1 MAIQWKTK
9 SFDTLSV
16 HELYDILRLRSEIF
30 VVEQNC
36 VYLDLDGKDK
46 VALHLY
52 GEFEGKIVAHA
63 RLFKAG
69 ISFDNASIGRVT
81 VDATYRDRKWG
92 HELMREAIAGVLQHF
107 GEKKIT
113 IGAQLYLKKF
123 YESHGFVQAS
133 EMYLEDDIP
142 HIEMI
147 RES

>member
-1 MAIQWKTK
+1 MAIQWKIK
-9 SFDTLSV
+9 SFDELTV
-16 HELYDILRLRSEIF
+16 HELYDFLRLRSEIF

-46 VALHLY
+46 VALHLF

-69 ISFDNASIGRVT
+69 ITFENASIGRVT
-81 VDATYRDRKWG
+81 VDANYRDRKWG
-92 HELMREAIAGVLQHF
+92 HDLMCEAIAGIKYHF
-107 GEKKIT
+107 GENQIT

-123 YESHGFVQAS
+123 YESHGFIQAS

-147 RES
+147 KS

>member
-1 MAIQWKTK
+1 MAIQWKII
-9 SFDTLSV
+9 SFDNLTV
-16 HELYDILRLRSEIF
+16 HELYDLLRLRSEIF

-46 VALHLY
+46 VALHLF
-52 GEFEGKIVAHA
+52 GEFESKIVAHA

-69 ISFDNASIGRVT
+69 ITFENASIGRVT
-81 VDATYRDRKWG
+81 VDANYRDRKWG
-92 HELMREAIAGVLQHF
+92 HDLMREAIAGIKYHF
-107 GEKKIT
+107 GESQIT

-123 YESHGFVQAS
+123 YENHGFIQTS

-147 RES
+147 KS